1 MDWPMVKRQEV
12 RAYVSLLPHIFLS
25 VRTRRTSV
33 RMRKGARR
41 LHISAKK
48 SCERMEFLCRA
59 PMENAASGIDFS
71 RCV

>member
-1 MDWPMVKRQEV
+1 MVMMQEV
-12 RAYVSLLPHIFLS
+12 RAYVSPLPHIFLS
-25 VRTRRTSV
+25 VRTRRASV

-48 SCERMEFLCRA
+48 SCEQMEFLCRA

-71 RCV
+71 RRV